1 MRVTYLFDP
10 LCGWCY
16 GAGPA
21 LDRLALLDDV
31 TLELMPT
38 GVFAG
43 EGARAMDAQ
52 FATYAWQNDQRI
64 ARLTGQPFSELY
76 CAEVLGKSGGVF
88 DSAPATL
95 GVIAVRVTEAPREL
109 DALKALQRAR
119 YVDGHD
125 NVSLAGVS
133 DILQSIGLGAA
144 AERVRT
150 QDDQLIQIII
160 GRSKP
165 HKSRCGGSAS
175 PGSRRC
181 WWVTARNGACC
192 PAIFCS
198 GASTFSS
205 HSLTPPDPANS
216 RRRASRLHAESS
228 GRLIAVPAT
237 SIALSK
243 TQWRPRCPHGEI
255 S

>member
-1 MRVTYLFDP
+1 MRITYLFDP

-52 FATYAWQNDQRI
+52 FAAYAWQNDERI

-76 CAEVLGKSGGVF
+76 RAEVLGKSGGVF

-119 YVDGHD
+119 YVDGRD

-150 QDDQLIQIII
+150 QDDQLIQIY
-160 GRSKP
+160 
-165 HKSRCGGSAS
+165 
-175 PGSRRC
+175 RRQIE
-181 WWVTARNGACC
+181 AAQ
-192 PAIFCS
+192 IEM
-198 GASTFSS
+198 
-205 HSLTPPDPANS
+205 
-216 RRRASRLHAESS
+216 RRF
-228 GRLIAVPAT
+228 GITGVPAVLVGDGT
-237 SIALSK
+237 DRRLLPGNLLFGPFDVLVSQLNAA
-243 TQWRPRCPHGEI
+243 
-255 S
+255 

>member
-119 YVDGHD
+119 YVDGRD

-150 QDDQLIQIII
+150 QDDQLIQIY
-160 GRSKP
+160 
-165 HKSRCGGSAS
+165 
-175 PGSRRC
+175 RRQIE
-181 WWVTARNGACC
+181 AAQ
-192 PAIFCS
+192 IEM
-198 GASTFSS
+198 
-205 HSLTPPDPANS
+205 
-216 RRRASRLHAESS
+216 RRF
-228 GRLIAVPAT
+228 GITGVPAVLVGDGT
-237 SIALSK
+237 DRRLLPGNLLF
-243 TQWRPRCPHGEI
+243 RPFDLLV
-255 S
+255 SQLNAA